1 MQYATGPLL
10 RGLYGKISERA
21 VIESGDGIYVLEENR
36 LIGSPRLRTL
46 RVRNDSCDVH
56 LDLREFIKVC
66 YDVYSTESEAKEPF
80 GLANGS
86 AYVT

>member
-10 RGLYGKISERA
+10 RGLYGKASERTT
-21 VIESGDGIYVLEENR
+21 VEPVDGIYVLEENR

-46 RVRNDSCDVH
+46 RVRNDSCNVH
-56 LDLREFIKVC
+56 LDFHDFIKVC
-66 YDVYSTESEAKEPF
+66 YDVYSTDSEDREPF

-86 AYVT
+86 A